1 MSYVESFAPIESS
14 RAETL
19 ILGTMPSVAS
29 LAAGEYYAHPRNQF
43 WDIVAKIFAFS
54 RSASYRR
61 RRAVLIAH
69 RVAVWDV
76 LESCTRPGSLD
87 GAIARDSIVVNDFA
101 AFFARHPR
109 VRRVL
114 FNGATAEKLYRR
126 HAAVPDR
133 PIEYIRLPSTSPANA
148 GTSPRE
154 KLRVWRTA
162 LLPTCRTTVGVDPA
176 LG

>member
-1 MSYVESFAPIESS
+1 MSHVESFAPIESS
-14 RAETL
+14 RAESL

-43 WDIVAKIFAFS
+43 WDIVAKIFCFR
-54 RSASYRR
+54 RSDPYRR
-61 RRAVLIAH
+61 RRAALIAH

-101 AFFARHPR
+101 AFFAGHPR
-109 VRRVL
+109 IRRVL
-114 FNGATAEKLYRR
+114 FNGATAETLYRR
-126 HAAVPDR
+126 HAAAPDR

-148 GTSPRE
+148 GTRPAE
-154 KLRVWRTA
+154 KQRAWAAA
-162 LLPTCRTTVGVDPA
+162 LSRRDGLPQTPIRR
-176 LG
+176 

>member
-1 MSYVESFAPIESS
+1 MSHVESFPPIASS

-43 WDIVAKIFAFS
+43 WDIVAKIFGFR
-54 RSASYRR
+54 RSDPYRR
-61 RRAVLIAH
+61 RRAALIAH
-69 RVAVWDV
+69 RIAVWDV

-109 VRRVL
+109 IRRVL

-126 HAAVPDR
+126 HAAAPDR
-133 PIEYIRLPSTSPANA
+133 PIEYVRLPSTSPANA
-148 GTSPRE
+148 GMRPNE
-154 KLRVWRTA
+154 KQRVWTAALSRCGGLPRT
-162 LLPTCRTTVGVDPA
+162 RIQR
-176 LG
+176 